1 MTRRFSSLIAPLS
14 AATFLLAMAACS
26 SGPPSSAAEE
36 FLRAKIEKESQG
48 RIKLVSFSKTN
59 GQEATPMGI
68 PSYKLDYEAEIE
80 FLDDCRWGTKN
91 DLNGGWRGDF
101 SVFPAEEGPGYFG
114 GLHPPFRKAAKGS
127 QTKVM
132 GAVMFQKTEAGWR
145 PVEPPRY

>member
-1 MTRRFSSLIAPLS
+1 MTRHLSMAVSFLIAIS
-14 AATFLLAMAACS
+14 LLPMTGCS
-26 SGPPSSAAEE
+26 SSPSSSTAEE
-36 FLRAKIEKESQG
+36 LLRKKINEESKG

-59 GQEATPMGI
+59 GQEAAPMGV
-68 PSYKLDYEAEIE
+68 PSYKLEYEAEIE

-91 DLNGGWRGDF
+91 DLDGGWRGDF

-114 GLHPPFRKAAKGS
+114 GLHPPFRKATKGS
-127 QTKVM
+127 QTKVT